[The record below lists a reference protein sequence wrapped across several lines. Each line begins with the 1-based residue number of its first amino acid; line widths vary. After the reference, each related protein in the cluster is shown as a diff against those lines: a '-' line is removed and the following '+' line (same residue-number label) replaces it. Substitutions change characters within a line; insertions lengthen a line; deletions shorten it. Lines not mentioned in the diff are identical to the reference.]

1 MKEQN
6 ILQCKNRNEFRQWL
20 MEHCETESECWV
32 QVKHGRP
39 NEDNVLWYLDAVE
52 EVLCFGWIDSQH
64 KLIKGQ
70 RMQRFSPRRK
80 NSPWTELNKE
90 RVRRLERLGLMT
102 DSGRKTLPPMGKNS
116 FKFDED
122 VVSAM
127 KKARIWTKFRSFPPL
142 YQRIRVYNTTF
153 YKKRNPEKYQQT
165 LTRLIE
171 ETKKGKMFGQWND
184 YGRLV

>member
-1 MKEQN
+1 
-6 ILQCKNRNEFRQWL
+6 
-20 MEHCETESECWV
+20 
-32 QVKHGRP
+32 
-39 NEDNVLWYLDAVE
+39 
-52 EVLCFGWIDSQH
+52 
-64 KLIKGQ
+64 
-70 RMQRFSPRRK
+70 
-80 NSPWTELNKE
+80 
-90 RVRRLERLGLMT
+90 
-102 DSGRKTLPPMGKNS
+102 MGKNS

-122 VVSAM
+122 VVSSM